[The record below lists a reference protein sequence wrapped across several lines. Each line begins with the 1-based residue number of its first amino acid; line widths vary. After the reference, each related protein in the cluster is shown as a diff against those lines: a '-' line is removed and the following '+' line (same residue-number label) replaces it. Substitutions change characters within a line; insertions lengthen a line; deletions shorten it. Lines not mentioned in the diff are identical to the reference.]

1 MADPAKILVVDDE
14 PDTVGLLELTLRTAG
29 YEIQSA
35 RSGQEGLRL
44 ALEEAFDLLLLDVMM
59 PDLTGFDLMR
69 SLQELHGASEKA
81 PVVILT
87 ARDRPEDREIG
98 QRLGAVGYLLKPATR
113 WPTGGRHPQGARL
126 VPRPWRQRLTSSSP
140 GSPPLSKS
148 CRPSSSLPT
157 FSGRC
162 ILRRPA
168 RART

>member
-1 MADPAKILVVDDE
+1 MANPAKILVVDDE

-44 ALEEAFDLLLLDVMM
+44 ALEERFDLLLLDVMM

-69 SLQELHGASEKA
+69 SLQELHGASEKT

-113 WPTGGRHPQGARL
+113 GQL
-126 VPRPWRQRLTSSSP
+126 VDAIRKALDSSP
-140 GSPPLSKS
+140 GRGAS
-148 CRPSSSLPT
+148 
-157 FSGRC
+157 
-162 ILRRPA
+162 A
-168 RART
+168 

>member
-1 MADPAKILVVDDE
+1 MGFLDSRFRGNDASQFVAPRPWIRLGRPLRTVYNLPIMADPAKILVVDDE

-35 RSGQEGLRL
+35 RSGQEGLRM

-113 WPTGGRHPQGARL
+113 GQL
-126 VPRPWRQRLTSSSP
+126 VDAIRKALDSSP
-140 GSPPLSKS
+140 GRGAS
-148 CRPSSSLPT
+148 
-157 FSGRC
+157 
-162 ILRRPA
+162 A
-168 RART
+168 